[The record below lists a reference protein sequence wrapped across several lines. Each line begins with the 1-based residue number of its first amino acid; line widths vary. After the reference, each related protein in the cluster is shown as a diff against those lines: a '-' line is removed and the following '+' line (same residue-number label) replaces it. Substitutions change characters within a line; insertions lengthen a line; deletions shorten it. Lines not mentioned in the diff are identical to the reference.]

1 MSSSLLP
8 ELLFPKQSARALGV
22 AVGLVTNN
30 QDPEGLGRVKVK
42 YPWLGDDDES
52 YWARLVVPM
61 AGNNRGTWF
70 LPEVDDEVL
79 IAFDQGSLDYPY
91 VLGALWNGKDKPPES
106 NSDGKNNHRTI
117 KSRSGHIIRMDD
129 TDGSEKLEIIDKS
142 GNNKI
147 VIDSSQ
153 NSITIESGGDIKLT
167 AKGKVTL
174 SGNGVEIQSQ
184 ADGSFKA
191 SSTLD
196 VNANGQLNLKGSM
209 VNIN

>member
-61 AGNNRGTWF
+61 AGNDRGTWF

-191 SSTLD
+191 SGTLD

>member
-191 SSTLD
+191 SGNLD
-196 VNANGQLNLKGSM
+196 VNASGQLNLKGSM

>member
-8 ELLFPKQSARALGV
+8 ELLFPKQSSRALGV

-61 AGNNRGTWF
+61 AGNDRGTWF

-174 SGNGVEIQSQ
+174 SGNGVEILSQ

>member
-61 AGNNRGTWF
+61 AGNDRGTWF

-147 VIDSSQ
+147 VVDSSQ

-191 SSTLD
+191 SGNLD

>member
-8 ELLFPKQSARALGV
+8 DLLFPKQSPRALGV

-52 YWARLVVPM
+52 YWARIVVPM
-61 AGNNRGTWF
+61 AGNDRGTWF

-79 IAFDQGSLDYPY
+79 IAFDQGSLDFPY

-147 VIDSSQ
+147 VIDSAN
-153 NSITIESGGDIKLT
+153 NSVTIESGGDIKLT

-184 ADGSFKA
+184 ANGSFKA
-191 SSTLD
+191 SGNLD
-196 VNANGQLNLKGSM
+196 VNASGQLNLKGSM

>member
-8 ELLFPKQSARALGV
+8 ELLFPKQSSRALGV

-147 VIDSSQ
+147 VVDSSQ

-191 SSTLD
+191 SGNLD

>member
-8 ELLFPKQSARALGV
+8 ELLFPKQSSRALGV

-61 AGNNRGTWF
+61 AGNDRGTWF

-191 SSTLD
+191 SGTLD

>member
-8 ELLFPKQSARALGV
+8 DLLFPKQSPRALGV

-61 AGNNRGTWF
+61 AGNDRGTWF

-153 NSITIESGGDIKLT
+153 NSVTIESGGDIKLT

-184 ADGSFKA
+184 ANGSFKA
-191 SSTLD
+191 SANLD
-196 VNANGQLNLKGSM
+196 VNASGQLNLKGSM

>member
-1 MSSSLLP
+1 
-8 ELLFPKQSARALGV
+8 LFPKQSSRALGV

-61 AGNNRGTWF
+61 AGNDRGTWF

>member
-61 AGNNRGTWF
+61 AGNDRGTWF

-147 VIDSSQ
+147 VVDSSQ

-191 SSTLD
+191 SGTLD

>member
-8 ELLFPKQSARALGV
+8 ELLFPKQSSRALGV

-61 AGNNRGTWF
+61 AGNDRGTWF

>member
-8 ELLFPKQSARALGV
+8 ELLFPKQSSRALGV

>member
-8 ELLFPKQSARALGV
+8 ELLFPKQSSRALGV

-61 AGNNRGTWF
+61 AGNDRGTWF

-147 VIDSSQ
+147 VVDSSQ

>member
-61 AGNNRGTWF
+61 AGNDRGTWF

>member
-8 ELLFPKQSARALGV
+8 ELLFPKQSSRALGV

-191 SSTLD
+191 SGTLD

>member
-191 SSTLD
+191 SGTLD

>member
-8 ELLFPKQSARALGV
+8 EMLFPKQSTRALGV

-30 QDPEGLGRVKVK
+30 QDPDGLGRVKVK

-61 AGNNRGTWF
+61 AGNDRGTWF

-79 IAFDQGSLDYPY
+79 IAFDHGSLDFPY

-129 TDGSEKLEIIDKS
+129 TDGSEKLEIIDKT
-142 GNNKI
+142 GKNKI

-153 NSITIESGGDIKLT
+153 NSVTIEAGGDIKLT
-167 AKGKVTL
+167 AKGKLTL
-174 SGNGVEIQSQ
+174 SGNGVELQSQ
-184 ADGSFKA
+184 ANGSFKA
-191 SSTLD
+191 SGNLD
-196 VNANGQLNLKGSM
+196 VNASGQLNLKGSM

>member
-1 MSSSLLP
+1 MSSAILP
-8 ELLFPKQSARALGV
+8 ELLFPKPSARALGV

-30 QDPEGLGRVKVK
+30 QDPDGLGRVKVK

-52 YWARLVVPM
+52 HWARLVVPM
-61 AGNNRGTWF
+61 AGDGRGTYF

-79 IAFDQGSLDYPY
+79 IAFEQGSLDYPY

-117 KSRSGHIIRMDD
+117 KSRCGHIIRMND
-129 TDGSEKLEIIDKS
+129 TDGSETLEIIDKT

-147 VIDSSQ
+147 IIGSSD
-153 NSITIESGGDIKLT
+153 NSMSIEASGDITLK
-167 AKGKVTL
+167 ANGKIKL
-174 SGNGVEIQSQ
+174 SGNGIEIQSQ
-184 ADGSFKA
+184 AAASLKA
-191 SSTLD
+191 SANLD
-196 VNANGQLNLKGSM
+196 VNASAQLNLKGSL

>member
-8 ELLFPKQSARALGV
+8 ELLFPKQSSRALGV

-61 AGNNRGTWF
+61 AGNDRGTWF

-117 KSRSGHIIRMDD
+117 KSRSGHIVRMDD

-147 VIDSSQ
+147 VVDSSQ

>member
-8 ELLFPKQSARALGV
+8 EMLFPKQSTRALGV

-30 QDPEGLGRVKVK
+30 QDPDGLGRVKVK

-61 AGNNRGTWF
+61 AGNDRGTWF

-79 IAFDQGSLDYPY
+79 IAFEQGSLDYPY

-129 TDGSEKLEIIDKS
+129 TDGSEKLEIIDKT
-142 GNNKI
+142 GKNK
-147 VIDSSQ
+147 VVLDSSQ
-153 NSITIESGGDIKLT
+153 NSVTIEAGGDIKLT
-167 AKGKVTL
+167 ANGKLVL
-174 SGNGVEIQSQ
+174 SGNGVELKSQ
-184 ADGSFKA
+184 ANGSFKA
-191 SSTLD
+191 SGNLD
-196 VNANGQLNLKGSM
+196 VNANGQLTLKGSM
-209 VNIN
+209 ININ

>member
-8 ELLFPKQSARALGV
+8 ELLFPKQSSRALGV

-147 VIDSSQ
+147 VVDSSQ